1 MGREA
6 AEVASQGAAQ
16 MDSDGVRD
24 LPQFVTK
31 EDTQVIIGL
40 DPTPGQQRKAKG
52 CGPRAGAPGS
62 ARSGPGWQC
71 RSAGRGLRDA
81 WIATASQGGAGR
93 EPVRQGTRGPEPEG
107 GLALLAADFEEWA
120 WVERRP
126 RLHLKARP
134 RWTLMEYVTYRNSSP
149 RRIPKS
155 SSAWIRRQ
163 DSSGKPRAAGREPER
178 QGAHGPDPDGSA
190 APRAEDFETPGSPP
204 QAKGARAASRFA
216 RERAGRSRR
225 ADSPCWP
232 RISRRQDHRCEPKGR
247 GPRAEAP

>member
-6 AEVASQGAAQ
+6 VEVASQGAAQ

-107 GLALLAADFEEWA
+107 GLALLAADFE
-120 WVERRP
+120 
-126 RLHLKARP
+126 
-134 RWTLMEYVTYRNSSP
+134 
-149 RRIPKS
+149 
-155 SSAWIRRQ
+155 
-163 DSSGKPRAAGREPER
+163 
-178 QGAHGPDPDGSA
+178 
-190 APRAEDFETPGSPP
+190 TPGPP
-204 QAKGARAASRFA
+204 LRAKGPWAACRSTLKCTGRKPEC
-216 RERAGRSRR
+216 RETY
-225 ADSPCWP
+225 
-232 RISRRQDHRCEPKGR
+232 
-247 GPRAEAP
+247 GPRAGARSRKRAE